1 METYHNVPVESTDKK
16 PIGDEIVN
24 VNFFYD
30 DILHALQYIVRC
42 WIFNTM
48 QAAGSGATSG
58 RGRVVSLRMPLSVV
72 TK

>member
-1 METYHNVPVESTDKK
+1 MAYKNHIPAIPIFSAMETYHNVPVESTDKK

-42 WIFNTM
+42 
-48 QAAGSGATSG
+48 
-58 RGRVVSLRMPLSVV
+58 
-72 TK
+72 